1 MDLPAGD
8 GRAPLWELCPEL
20 GPATEEFSRAVQEC
34 PALPVRVAEAARM
47 RVAELND
54 CVVCRETRV
63 EDLDLHELDE
73 DFYAGVGDPARRGRY
88 SEREV
93 LAIEFAER
101 FVAGAAAFDD
111 PFRERLRVGFSS
123 REVVALTIS
132 VAKWLALGRV
142 NAVLGLATSCPVR
155 LTPPSP
161 SWDRS
166 GIPEYGG
173 QDIPSRPGS

>member
-1 MDLPAGD
+1 MRRTDLPAGD
-8 GRAPLWELCPEL
+8 GRAPLWDLCPEL
-20 GPATEEFSRAVQEC
+20 GPATEEFGRAVQEC
-34 PALPVRVAEAARM
+34 PVLPVRVAEAARM

-63 EDLDLHELDE
+63 DDLDLHGLDE
-73 DFYAGVGDPARRGRY
+73 DFYAGVGDPERRHRY
-88 SEREV
+88 SAREA

-111 PFRERLRVGFSS
+111 AFRERMGAGFTS

-142 NAVLGLATSCPVR
+142 NAVLGLTTSCPVR
-155 LTPPSP
+155 LAPPLP
-161 SWDRS
+161 S
-166 GIPEYGG
+166 
-173 QDIPSRPGS
+173 